1 MRFIVW
7 IGPIVCLAVALGD
20 MPYGYYQLLR
30 IVIFCAAVYLAII
43 EKRDADNAW
52 LWAFVA
58 CALVY
63 NPLVKL
69 ALGREVWAIVN
80 IGTIALFLIHMIK
93 RRVVVQ

>member
-7 IGPIVCLAVALGD
+7 IGPIVCLAVALAD

-30 IVIFCAAVYLAII
+30 IVIFCAAIYLAIV
-43 EKRDADNAW
+43 EKRDADNGW

-69 ALGREVWAIVN
+69 ALERDLWIIVN
-80 IGTIALFLIHMIK
+80 IGMIALFLAHMIK
-93 RRVVVQ
+93 RRAVVQ

>member
-1 MRFIVW
+1 
-7 IGPIVCLAVALGD
+7 

-30 IVIFCAAVYLAII
+30 IVIFCAAIYLAII
-43 EKRDADNAW
+43 EKRDADNGW

-80 IGTIALFLIHMIK
+80 IGTIALFVIHMVK
-93 RRVVVQ
+93 RRVVVK